1 MKKLLEE
8 DALMAYQIGF
18 ELYENAPQGFL
29 NTVAHSLRGVTPSP
43 LPADVS
49 LGLKSFLSYLDFI
62 DTLLEESH
70 KLVPKALAH
79 TIRVHGKI
87 YIDQSRVVIIN
98 STG

>member
-1 MKKLLEE
+1 
-8 DALMAYQIGF
+8 MAYQIGF

-49 LGLKSFLSYLDFI
+49 LGLKSFLSYLDLM

-79 TIRVHGKI
+79 TIRVHGKF
-87 YIDQSRVVIIN
+87 YTEQSRVGIL
-98 STG
+98 